1 MNKKQ
6 HIISSL
12 VFIVA
17 SGIGFFACY
26 SQLEETSL
34 VIHPYLM
41 PTITLGLMF
50 FLCVLRL
57 IVGLRMPTETGEQA
71 KRKLVEVPL
80 KSLITMGLVMAY
92 ALCLKPV
99 GFILTTFT
107 YMMAQMVVL
116 NTEKRNWLMM
126 IGISLI
132 MSVGVYFLFVYVF
145 NIMLP
150 AGVLSF
156 L

>member
-1 MNKKQ
+1 M
-6 HIISSL
+6 
-12 VFIVA
+12 IV

-41 PTITLGLMF
+41 PTLTSGLMF
-50 FLCVLRL
+50 FLCILRL
-57 IVGLRMPTETGEQA
+57 IVGLRMPADSGEQA
-71 KRKLVEVPL
+71 KKKLIEVPP
-80 KSLITMGLVMAY
+80 KSLITMALVLAY
-92 ALCLKPV
+92 ALCLKSV
-99 GFILTTFT
+99 GFVLTTFV
-107 YMMAQMVVL
+107 YMMAQMAVL
-116 NTEKRNWLMM
+116 NTEKKNWLLMV
-126 IGISLI
+126 GVSLV
-132 MSVGVYFLFVYVF
+132 MSVGVYFLFVYAF